1 MRRCAFL
8 TGRGSRRRTRR
19 TRRGVGYVWFAVI
32 GMPVLFFV
40 AALTTDITRI
50 VISHRQMVLVTEA
63 AANAGAATLD
73 GTTGTGQAAEA
84 VTAAKN
90 VYQGNIDANAV
101 DFLASTPAPSLV
113 VTVDAAETVVTV
125 SVTYDVDGLRF
136 IRFFRGSD
144 DSESFRVVR
153 ASSICEPGAR
163 PATANHCARPT

>member
-19 TRRGVGYVWFAVI
+19 GVGFVWFAVI
-32 GMPVLFFV
+32 GMPVMFFV

-50 VISHRQMVLVTEA
+50 VISHRQMVLVAEA

-73 GTTGTGQAAEA
+73 GTNSAAKTAEAATAAED
-84 VTAAKN
+84 
-90 VYQGNIDANAV
+90 VYQANIDAGAV
-101 DFLASTPAPSLV
+101 DFLASTPAPTNT
-113 VTVDAAETVVTV
+113 VTVDAAATVVTV
-125 SVTYDVDGLRF
+125 AVTYDVDGLRF

-163 PATANHCARPT
+163 VATDNHCARPT